1 MTRVND
7 QRRMWKYIV
16 FGMLTLGIYDIYMMW
31 TMINDMNTACGY
43 KERTDDSCKSP
54 HYLIFVLLTFVTL
67 GIYGFVWYYKQGN
80 RLKNVGEEYG
90 VKIDEKGSTYV
101 LWMILGVL
109 LFGVGPLVALYL
121 FICNVNKICH
131 AYNVEIEGGGSRGV
145 RPGIDEVYPMQPK
158 DPGWIG
164 ENPQLPP
171 YDDGTDTWPKG
182 GTVHVNATGTLNFIS
197 GEYAGAV
204 VEIGAGDEVTLG
216 RNQNMCQLVFSE
228 QDISRVH
235 CVIQYVATSPSE
247 AYYYVTDYS
256 SYGTIMND
264 SIRLRK
270 EARTKCPIGTK
281 LTLGNG
287 TNSFTLN

>member
-16 FGMLTLGIYDIYMMW
+16 FGMLTLGIYDVYMMW

-131 AYNVEIEGGGSRGV
+131 AYNVEIEGGRSRGMNWDPPMPPV
-145 RPGIDEVYPMQPK
+145 SNPGGMIPD
-158 DPGWIG
+158 
-164 ENPQLPP
+164 LPP
-171 YDDGTDTWPKG
+171 SDGGTDTWPG
-182 GTVHVNATGTLNFIS
+182 NGQGTIAVSSVGRLNFIS

-204 VEIGAGDEVTLG
+204 IEIGAGDEITLG
-216 RNQNMCQLVFSE
+216 RNQNVCQLIFSE

-235 CVIQYVATSPSE
+235 CVIQYVATSQNE
-247 AYYYVTDYS
+247 AYYYVTDHS

-264 SIRLRK
+264 SVRLRK
-270 EARTKCPIGTK
+270 EARTRCPIGTK

>member
-1 MTRVND
+1 MTRLND
-7 QRRMWKYIV
+7 QRRRWKYII
-16 FGMLTLGIYDIYMMW
+16 FSLLTFGIYGIYLEW
-31 TMINDMNTACGY
+31 TMINDMNIACGY
-43 KERTDDSCKSP
+43 KERDDSNKSP
-54 HYLIFVLLTFVTL
+54 HYLMRWLLSIVTIS
-67 GIYGFVWYYKQGN
+67 IYTWVWYYKQGN

-101 LWMILGVL
+101 LWRLFGTL
-109 LFGVGPLVALYL
+109 LFGVGPAIALYL

-131 AYNVEIEGGGSRGV
+131 AYNLEMEGGRSR
-145 RPGIDEVYPMQPK
+145 DMNWDPMPPV
-158 DPGWIG
+158 D
-164 ENPQLPP
+164 NPVGNNPALPH
-171 YDDGTDTWPKG
+171 DDGTDTWPRG
-182 GTVHVNATGTLNFIS
+182 GGATVHVNATGTLNFIS

-204 VEIGAGDEVTLG
+204 IEIGAGDEVTLG